1 MVTGNRRN
9 AGTAVI
15 LGGVVVGMVAMTYAA
30 VPLYRLF
37 CQVTGFGGTT
47 QTAAVA
53 SGATGDRLVTVRFN
67 ADTMGSLPWQF
78 RPTQREM
85 ILRVGEEALAFYRAE
100 NPTDRTITGNA
111 TFNVTPHKAGQY
123 FDKIDCFCFER
134 QVLTPGES
142 MKMAVSFFIDPAILE
157 DRNLDD
163 VKSITLSYT
172 FFEVDSDETQGS
184 MDAIESRRT
193 SALVNGK
200 ARVNCRLQNRLKD
213 NKGPH

>member
-15 LGGVVVGMVAMTYAA
+15 LGGVVVGMVAMAYAA

-47 QTAAVA
+47 QIAAVA
-53 SGATGDRLVTVRFN
+53 PGATGDRLVTVRFN
-67 ADTMGSLPWQF
+67 ADTMGGLPWQF
-78 RPTQREM
+78 RPTQREL
-85 ILRVGEEALAFYRAE
+85 IVRVGEEALAFYRAE
-100 NPTDRTITGNA
+100 NSTDRTIAGNA
-111 TFNVTPHKAGQY
+111 TFNVTPHKAGPY

-142 MKMAVSFFIDPAILE
+142 TQMAVSFFIDPAILE

-172 FFEVDSDETQGS
+172 FFEVDSDETEEGV
-184 MDAIESRRT
+184 DATESRRT
-193 SALVNGK
+193 SALFDEK
-200 ARVNCRLQNRLKD
+200 ARVN
-213 NKGPH
+213 